1 MKMNDVE
8 MYNDL
13 VTYQKILK
21 KQADEFAEQIWNCEW
36 NTIEELHEMSCKLDN
51 MISSIKLCEN
61 EINKVIELFGGSVD
75 GE

>member
-13 VTYQKILK
+13 VAYQKEIK
-21 KQADEFAEQIWNCEW
+21 KQADEFADQIWNCEW
-36 NTIEELHEMSCKLDN
+36 NTIEELREMSCKLDN

-61 EINKVIELFGGSVD
+61 EINKVIELFGGSID
-75 GE
+75 GK

>member
-13 VTYQKILK
+13 VAYQKEIK
-21 KQADEFAEQIWNCEW
+21 KQADEFADQIWNCEW
-36 NTIEELHEMSCKLDN
+36 NTIEELREMSFKLDN

-61 EINKVIELFGGSVD
+61 EINKVIELFGGSIN
-75 GE
+75 GK